1 MKKVAISLVLLFL
14 ACACFANDTLV
25 QKNTGGND
33 YIIGE
38 AKDII
43 IESEILQ
50 IDLFDDYYHVSVDYV
65 FRNEGAEAVLEV
77 GFPEIEYYK
86 TTDDVTPV
94 ILDDPKRL
102 KLSNFKTSVNGVNQK
117 VEIEDADI
125 YIKPKVHSKESWE
138 NIRHFYKKTVTFPAK
153 QKTNIH
159 VEYDTSYGS
168 SYWFHIADY
177 LLGSAICWG
186 GIENLKVIAVLNS
199 TNSFLAF
206 PSNNFSYCMKENTP
220 VDIHVETEN
229 ELRKLIL
236 SYKDLNLELGTKL
249 KFATDRTSSGIFGL
263 PWDYTFN
270 VCVYP
275 RAMFEM
281 LTKEQLRL
289 SRNMVF
295 AFHGYK
301 FKDKKLEERFKEFW
315 FYKDDAKSF
324 SESSFNDKER
334 ANLELIMSVEK
345 EKL

>member
-1 MKKVAISLVLLFL
+1 MKKVAVSLVLLFL
-14 ACACFANDTLV
+14 AYACFANDTLV

-38 AKDII
+38 TKDII

-50 IDLFDDYYHVSVDYV
+50 IDLLDDYYHVSVDYV

-159 VEYDTSYGS
+159 VEYDNFYLNTHESR
-168 SYWFHIADY
+168 AVEY
-177 LLGSAICWG
+177 LLGSAVCWG
-186 GIENLKVIAVLNS
+186 KIENLKVIATLNS
-199 TNSFLAF
+199 EQIFFNSDLGII
-206 PSNNFSYCMKENTP
+206 NNKPF
-220 VDIHVETEN
+220 DIHVETEN

-236 SYKDLNLELGTKL
+236 SYKDLNLELDSKL
-249 KFATDRTSSGIFGL
+249 YFLIADGIFGCV
-263 PWDYTFN
+263 WDYYFDYK
-270 VCVYP
+270 VYP
-275 RAMFEM
+275 RYMFEL

-289 SRNMVF
+289 SRNLIY

-301 FKDKKLEERFKEFW
+301 FKDKKLEDRFKKLG
-315 FYKDDAKSF
+315 FYKDNNKPF
-324 SESSFNDKER
+324 SESSFNEKER

>member
-1 MKKVAISLVLLFL
+1 MKKVVVGLVLLFL

-65 FRNEGAEAVLEV
+65 FRNESAEAVLEV

-159 VEYDTSYGS
+159 VEYDTSYGA

-186 GIENLKVIAVLNS
+186 GIENLKVIATVSSGNF
-199 TNSFLAF
+199 FLDTSDF
-206 PSNNFSYCMKENTP
+206 KNCVEGNTP
-220 VDIHVETEN
+220 INIHVETEN

-249 KFATDRTSSGIFGL
+249 KFSTDHQDIFGCTF
-263 PWDYTFN
+263 DYTLEN
-270 VCVYP
+270 WVYP
-275 RAMFEM
+275 RYVFEM

-289 SRNMVF
+289 ARNLIF

-301 FKDKKLEERFKEFW
+301 FKDKKLEERFKTFW
-315 FYKDDAKSF
+315 FYKDNNKPF